1 MSIGTTIKKLRRER
15 NMTQEELADM
25 VGVTACAVSQWEC
38 DRTAP
43 DITQIPVLATIFE
56 VSADILLEIDITKS
70 KRTHEIA
77 AFDEQCELLFKQGK
91 HLERLSL
98 CRDMQRKYPNDET
111 VLFHLMRALKT
122 ANEKEYYSEI
132 IKIGERLLSS
142 RDAEKRRI
150 AIRCLCF
157 THEEKGD
164 HAEALRYAA
173 MIPAHEDL
181 FIHILKGDELL
192 KHCQKYFGNLCTQM
206 FQYVNG
212 IVYFSTNDYSAEERY
227 DICKK
232 LYDIFHI
239 IYEKSD
245 FGYMEEDRLGRLCF
259 RMAQDS
265 SICGEREHALAELEE
280 MMVHFDKA
288 TAFEHIEHS
297 SLLVNTL
304 SFDIGDIRKS
314 DEENI
319 YTKFSRYLNRHIA
332 SFENIADS
340 PRFIA
345 IKEALR
351 NKSNL

>member
-15 NMTQEELADM
+15 NITQEELADM
-25 VGVTACAVSQWEC
+25 IGVTSCAVSQWEC

-43 DITQIPVLATIFE
+43 DIAQIPVLAAIFE
-56 VSADILLEIDITKS
+56 VSADVLLEIDITKS
-70 KRTHEIA
+70 KRAREVA
-77 AFDEQCELLFKQGK
+77 AFDEQCNILFNQGK
-91 HLERLSL
+91 YKERLSL
-98 CRDMQRKYPNDET
+98 CRDMQRKYPSDET

-122 ANEKEYYSEI
+122 ADETEYYGEI
-132 IKIGERLLSS
+132 TEIGESLLSS
-142 RDAEKRRI
+142 KDAEKRHI

-157 THEEKGD
+157 IHEAKGN

-173 MIPAHEDL
+173 MIPTNEDL
-181 FIHILKGDELL
+181 FIHILKGNELF

-206 FQYVNG
+206 FQYINS
-212 IVYFSTNDYSAEERY
+212 IVYFTENHYSAEECH

-265 SICGEREHALAELEE
+265 AICGQGERALAELEE
-280 MMVHFDKA
+280 MMVHFDK
-288 TAFEHIEHS
+288 TMAFERINHS

-304 SFDIGDIRKS
+304 SFDRSDIRKS

-319 YTKFSRYLNRHIA
+319 YTKFYRYLNKRIA
-332 SFENIADS
+332 IFADIEDS

-345 IKEALR
+345 VKKTLLE
-351 NKSNL
+351 KSNL